1 MLAARLKTPREDRL
15 DEDLAGKTALVVGA
29 SDGVG
34 RAYALGLAQAGVQV
48 AAVARR
54 VLPRGDNPA
63 SLKEV
68 MEAGKG
74 LGPPILGLGADISR
88 KADIDRVVDETLA
101 HFGHI
106 DIFVYNATSAAFSK
120 PLEVS
125 DELWDKTLA
134 LSIHAPYAFF
144 QRIVPGMMAR
154 RSGAI
159 ICLSTRASLA
169 IPIEDPAHR
178 GLLAYGVAKAGLN
191 RICSYCSEEL
201 KPYGIAVNMLSPGN
215 VNVLTGGKE
224 PSVEQFAPPLLHLA
238 RQTAQTMTGQ
248 WRNTTDFGTA
258 WP

>member
-1 MLAARLKTPREDRL
+1 M
-15 DEDLAGKTALVVGA
+15 DEVLAGKTALVVGA

-34 RAYALGLAQAGVQV
+34 RAYALGLAQCGVRV

-54 VLPRGDNPA
+54 VLPKDGETA

-68 MEAGKG
+68 MEAGRD

-106 DIFVYNATSAAFSK
+106 DIFVYNATSAGFSK
-120 PLEVS
+120 PLGVK
-125 DELWDKTLA
+125 DEHWDKTLA
-134 LSIHAPYAFF
+134 LNIRAPYAFF

-154 RSGAI
+154 RSGNI

-169 IPIEDPAHR
+169 IPIEDPAHQ

-191 RICSYCSEEL
+191 RMASYFAEEL
-201 KPYGIAVNMLSPGN
+201 KPYNIAVNMLSPGS
-215 VNVLTGGKE
+215 VNVLAGGKE
-224 PSVEQFAPPLLHLA
+224 PTVEQFAPPLLHLA
-238 RQTAQTMTGQ
+238 RQTAETMTGQ
-248 WRNTTDFGTA
+248 WRNTADYGVA